1 MKTRILLVKITFRIY
16 SLYFPIYHT
25 AVISNRHLSSTST
38 KIRSGA
44 AAAADLQHPLEAQG
58 EEQKRGTLGSGKNWQ
73 NWSSDSYFQE
83 LVLWTQFL
91 YLLISRKA
99 QKYFMVFS
107 FILHCCSWPE
117 VTFMRLA
124 ETCCKN
130 MCLFACTPLSPKSPT
145 YWLPPYRIGAVSQS
159 YLKYHLPGYSPHIA
173 PNKC

>member
-107 FILHCCSWPE
+107 FILHCCSWPQ

-130 MCLFACTPLSPKSPT
+130 MCFSCM
-145 YWLPPYRIGAVSQS
+145 
-159 YLKYHLPGYSPHIA
+159 YSPITKITYILTS
-173 PNKC
+173 PVPYWSSFSELSEIPSPRL